1 MLVLMATV
9 SSILPKKKKTG
20 PVESGAQRESVT
32 YSHSEKT
39 QSGDHKFDP

>member
-9 SSILPKKKKTG
+9 SSILHKKKTG

-39 QSGDHKFDP
+39 QTGDHKFEP